1 MTELKGMTGLKGMM
15 RPHKLLYQK
24 LNYPRYT
31 KVPSPPKK
39 KQKTVSVSLKLVKRS
54 SENLKIRFSD
64 DLSIIGF
71 YLSVLTRTNVANF
84 GVPFCVKPR

>member
-1 MTELKGMTGLKGMM
+1 MTGLKGMTGLN
-15 RPHKLLYQK
+15 KLLYQK

-31 KVPSPPKK
+31 KAPSFPP
-39 KQKTVSVSLKLVKRS
+39 KQKTNSVSVKLIKRS

-64 DLSIIGF
+64 DLSSIGS

>member
-1 MTELKGMTGLKGMM
+1 M
-15 RPHKLLYQK
+15 
-24 LNYPRYT
+24 
-31 KVPSPPKK
+31 
-39 KQKTVSVSLKLVKRS
+39 KRS

-64 DLSIIGF
+64 DLPIIRS

>member
-1 MTELKGMTGLKGMM
+1 MTGLKGMTGLN
-15 RPHKLLYQK
+15 KLLYQK
-24 LNYPRYT
+24 LNYPQYT
-31 KVPSPPKK
+31 KAPSSHLQSKK
-39 KQKTVSVSLKLVKRS
+39 NGSVSVKLIKRS

-64 DLSIIGF
+64 DLPIIRS